1 MYLRE
6 TLDRTK
12 DRLHQ
17 EKRLNDNIKTK
28 KTFHL
33 ENERGPFVTNRRHAC
48 PPDDLLAKV
57 CIVAYN
63 SRACQRVRL
72 PTYNFISTNQFTVL
86 VS

>member
-1 MYLRE
+1 MYLLE

-57 CIVAYN
+57 CTVEIYNMWNKTKAAISLLSYIHQSAY
-63 SRACQRVRL
+63 
-72 PTYNFISTNQFTVL
+72 STPD
-86 VS
+86 